1 MSVNEKENLVNNS
14 SQKST
19 NVLIELNRVSKN
31 YPNTVA
37 LDNISFQIHKGEIFC
52 LIGPNGAGK
61 STLVKLITGQ
71 LKQTNG
77 TIKVKGRDPYNERKS
92 LFGVFGLVPQEIALY
107 NELTG
112 RENLEFHARLYNV
125 PKSEISP
132 KVEKLLKLAGLF
144 ERRNDRVG
152 TYSGGMKR
160 RLQLIR
166 ALLHEPELL
175 ILDEPTLGVDVQ
187 TRSAIHEYILELA
200 SQGMTIL
207 VTTNYME
214 EAERLAENIVILDTK
229 IIEGPGR
236 LREIQERVFPNTIF
250 EFKTT
255 YKSLTSEF
263 YDQFLKQELNGQII
277 MEKNL
282 SETHS
287 FFQIMFE
294 SNNIE
299 EIIEKFLGYT
309 KSHNIPIE
317 EFVFKKPT
325 LEDIFLK
332 LTGKEFRE

>member
-1 MSVNEKENLVNNS
+1 MLGNEKENRVDNYN
-14 SQKST
+14 QKSDK
-19 NVLIELNRVSKN
+19 VLIELNQVSKH
-31 YPNTVA
+31 YPNTIA
-37 LDNISFQIHKGEIFC
+37 LENISFQIHKGEIFC

-71 LKQTNG
+71 LKQTDG
-77 TIKVKGRDPYNERKS
+77 TIRVKGKDPYSERKS
-92 LFGVFGLVPQEIALY
+92 LFGVFGLVPQELSLY

-112 RENLEFHARLYNV
+112 YENLGFHARLYNM
-125 PKSEISP
+125 PKSEITP
-132 KVEKLLKLAGLF
+132 KIEKLLKIAGLF
-144 ERRNDRVG
+144 DRRNDRVG

-200 SQGMTIL
+200 KQGMTIL

-236 LREIQERVFPNTIF
+236 LRDIQERVFPNTIF
-250 EFKTT
+250 EFKSSH
-255 YKSLTSEF
+255 KNLTPEF
-263 YDQFLKQELNGQII
+263 YDQLLKEKLHGKIL
-277 MEKNL
+277 MEKSL

-299 EIIEKFLGYT
+299 EIIEQFLVYT
-309 KSHNIPIE
+309 KSHNIHIE

>member
-1 MSVNEKENLVNNS
+1 MSNIKKDLDINSSNNS
-14 SQKST
+14 
-19 NVLIELNRVSKN
+19 NILIELNQVTKH
-31 YPNTVA
+31 YANTIA
-37 LDNISFQIHKGEIFC
+37 LEDISFQIHKGEIFC

-61 STLVKLITGQ
+61 STLVKIITGQ
-71 LKQTNG
+71 LKQTKG
-77 TIKVKGRDPYNERKS
+77 LVRVKGKDPFTERKS

-107 NELTG
+107 DELTG
-112 RENLEFHARLYNV
+112 LENLEFHARLYNI
-125 PKSEISP
+125 PKAEITP
-132 KVEKLLKLAGLF
+132 KIEKILKIAGLY

-166 ALLHEPELL
+166 ALLHEPEIL

-187 TRSAIHEYILELA
+187 TRSAIHKYILELA
-200 SQGMTIL
+200 EQGITIL

-214 EAERLAENIVILDTK
+214 EAERLAERIVILDTK
-229 IIEGPGR
+229 IIEGPGH
-236 LREIQERVFPNTIF
+236 LREIQEKIFPNTIF

-255 YKSLTSEF
+255 HNTLTPEF
-263 YDQFLKQELNGQII
+263 YDQFLKKELKGQILTENKI
-277 MEKNL
+277 

-294 SNNIE
+294 SSSIE
-299 EIIEKFLGYT
+299 EILEKFLAYAKT
-309 KSHNIPIE
+309 HKIPIE

>member
-1 MSVNEKENLVNNS
+1 M
-14 SQKST
+14 
-19 NVLIELNRVSKN
+19 
-31 YPNTVA
+31 
-37 LDNISFQIHKGEIFC
+37 
-52 LIGPNGAGK
+52 
-61 STLVKLITGQ
+61 ITGQ

-125 PKSEISP
+125 PKFEISP
-132 KVEKLLKLAGLF
+132 KVEKLLKIAGLF

-214 EAERLAENIVILDTK
+214 EAERLAENILILDTK

-236 LREIQERVFPNTIF
+236 LHEIQERVFPNTIF

>member
-1 MSVNEKENLVNNS
+1 VSVNEKENLVNNS
-14 SQKST
+14 GQKST
-19 NVLIELNRVSKN
+19 KVLIELNQVSKN

-71 LKQTNG
+71 LKQTDG

-125 PKSEISP
+125 PKSEINP
-132 KVEKLLKLAGLF
+132 KVEKLLKIAGLF

-236 LREIQERVFPNTIF
+236 IREIQERVFPNTIF

-263 YDQFLKQELNGQII
+263 YDQFLKQELNGQIMI
-277 MEKNL
+277 EKNL

>member
-1 MSVNEKENLVNNS
+1 KH
-14 SQKST
+14 
-19 NVLIELNRVSKN
+19 

-37 LDNISFQIHKGEIFC
+37 LENISFQIHRGEIFC

-71 LKQTNG
+71 LKQTSG
-77 TIKVKGRDPYNERKS
+77 TIKVKRMDPYRERKS
-92 LFGVFGLVPQEIALY
+92 LFGIFGLVPQEIALY

-112 RENLEFHARLYNV
+112 SENLEFHARLYNM
-125 PKSEISP
+125 PKSEIKP
-132 KVEKLLKLAGLF
+132 KVEKLLKIAGLF
-144 ERRNDRVG
+144 EKRDVRVG

-187 TRSAIHEYILELA
+187 TRSAIHEYILDLA
-200 SQGMTIL
+200 KQGMTIL

-255 YKSLTSEF
+255 NKNLNSEF
-263 YDQFLKQELNGQII
+263 FDSFLKTKLKGQII
-277 MEKNL
+277 IEKDL

-299 EIIEKFLGYT
+299 EIIEKFLEYT
-309 KSHNIPIE
+309 KSHDIPIE

>member
-1 MSVNEKENLVNNS
+1 MLVNEKESQVNKF
-14 SQKST
+14 SQKS
-19 NVLIELNRVSKN
+19 NKVLIELNQVSKH
-31 YPNTVA
+31 YPNTIA

-71 LKQTNG
+71 LKQTSG
-77 TIKVKGRDPYNERKS
+77 KIKVKEKDPYGERKS
-92 LFGVFGLVPQEIALY
+92 LFGVFGLVPQELALY

-112 RENLEFHARLYNV
+112 FENLEFHARLYNMS
-125 PKSEISP
+125 KSEITP
-132 KVEKLLKLAGLF
+132 KVDKLLKIAGLF
-144 ERRNDRVG
+144 ERKNDRVR

-166 ALLHEPELL
+166 ALLHEPEIL

-187 TRSAIHEYILELA
+187 TRSAIHEYILEVA
-200 SQGMTIL
+200 KQGMTIL

-229 IIEGPGR
+229 VIEGPDR

-250 EFKTT
+250 EFKATR
-255 YKSLTSEF
+255 KSLTSDF
-263 YDQFLKQELNGQII
+263 YNQFLTQELNGQIL
-277 MEKNL
+277 MEKKL
-282 SETHS
+282 SETYS

-294 SNNIE
+294 SNIIE
-299 EIIEKFLGYT
+299 EIIEKFLAYT

-317 EFVFKKPT
+317 EFVLKKPT

>member
-1 MSVNEKENLVNNS
+1 MLVNEKENSINNS
-14 SQKST
+14 GQKST
-19 NVLIELNRVSKN
+19 KVLIELNQIGKN

-37 LDNISFQIHKGEIFC
+37 LDDISFQIHKGEIFC

-77 TIKVKGRDPYNERKS
+77 TIKVKGQDPYNERKS

-125 PKSEISP
+125 PKSEIST
-132 KVEKLLKLAGLF
+132 KVEKLLKIAGLF

-200 SQGMTIL
+200 KQGMTIL

-255 YKSLTSEF
+255 HKNLTSEF
-263 YDQFLKQELNGQII
+263 YNQFLKQELNGQII

-282 SETHS
+282 SETDS

-299 EIIEKFLGYT
+299 DIIEKFLGYT

-317 EFVFKKPT
+317 EFIFKKPT

>member
-1 MSVNEKENLVNNS
+1 MIDNIKKEFDNNPMSNS
-14 SQKST
+14 
-19 NVLIELNRVSKN
+19 NVLIELNQVDKH
-31 YPNTVA
+31 YPNTIA

-77 TIKVKGRDPYNERKS
+77 TIRVKGKDPYSERRS
-92 LFGVFGLVPQEIALY
+92 LFGVFGLVPQELALY

-112 RENLEFHARLYNV
+112 YENLDFHARLYSM
-125 PKSEISP
+125 PKSEIAP
-132 KVEKLLKLAGLF
+132 KVEKLLKIAGLF
-144 ERRNDRVG
+144 ERRNDQVG

-175 ILDEPTLGVDVQ
+175 ILDEPTIGVDVQ

-200 SQGMTIL
+200 KQGMTIL

-214 EAERLAENIVILDTK
+214 EAERLAEIIVILDTK
-229 IIEGPGR
+229 IIEGPGH

-255 YKSLTSEF
+255 QNNLTSEF
-263 YDQFLKQELNGQII
+263 YDQFLTQQLNGQIL
-277 MEKNL
+277 MEKKL

-299 EIIEKFLGYT
+299 EIIEKFLTYT
-309 KSHNIPIE
+309 KAHNIPIE

>member
-1 MSVNEKENLVNNS
+1 VSVNEKENPVNNS

-19 NVLIELNRVSKN
+19 NVLIELNQVSKS

-71 LKQTNG
+71 LKLTDG

-132 KVEKLLKLAGLF
+132 KVEKLLKIAGLF

-166 ALLHEPELL
+166 ALLHKPELL

-236 LREIQERVFPNTIF
+236 IREIQERVFPNTIF
-250 EFKTT
+250 EFKTK

-263 YDQFLKQELNGQII
+263 YDQFLKQELNGQIMI
-277 MEKNL
+277 EKNL